1 MQSSDFRLVL
11 GNLPC
16 DTNNGGFSRPAHP
29 SVDVYID
36 PHTVRI
42 PGQAPI
48 TVPIRSLLQSL
59 AHYLDIS
66 RQPRPGRIE
75 LPEKYVDDD
84 RDGSRIS
91 HSWLWDHF
99 SRSFLLPNDVLFG
112 GSGTAAYGI
121 PDATFPANVRW
132 IAQSFYSS
140 IGFATPAAFGAD
152 MALREL
158 ATASGSPRG
167 RTILVTGDGSLML
180 TIQEIGNMI
189 KHKTAPVIFI
199 INNAG

>member
-1 MQSSDFRLVL
+1 ML
-11 GNLPC
+11 GDLPC
-16 DTNNGGFSRPAHP
+16 DTNNGGFSRPVHP
-29 SVDVYID
+29 NVDVYIN
-36 PHTVRI
+36 PHDVRVC
-42 PGQAPI
+42 GQAPI
-48 TVPIRSLLQSL
+48 TVPIRKILDSL
-59 AHYLDIS
+59 ARNLDNS
-66 RQPRPGRIE
+66 RQPRPGKVG

-84 RDGSRIS
+84 SNSDRIS

-99 SRSFLLPNDVLFG
+99 SRTFLQPNDVLIG
-112 GSGTAAYGI
+112 ESGTTSYGI
-121 PDATFPANVRW
+121 PGAIFPANTHW
-132 IAQSFYSS
+132 ITQGFYSS
-140 IGFATPAAFGAD
+140 IGFATPAAFGGD

-158 ATASGSPRG
+158 ASTSRGPRG